1 MGGTMAVA
9 GMACAR
15 GDGACRLS
23 GTFFAMAATE
33 AIHIDHLANLSRLA
47 LTPEEKT
54 KFTAQ
59 IGDILGYIEKLKEVN
74 VEGVEP
80 TAHATPI
87 FNVLQADVPR
97 EGLAVEAAL
106 RNAPAQR
113 DNMVV
118 VPRVVE

>member
-1 MGGTMAVA
+1 MSSPVKI
-9 GMACAR
+9 
-15 GDGACRLS
+15 D
-23 GTFFAMAATE
+23 
-33 AIHIDHLANLSRLA
+33 IDHLATLSRLA

-54 KFTAQ
+54 KFAAQ
-59 IGDILGYIEKLKEVN
+59 LGDILGHIEQLKQVN
-74 VEGVEP
+74 VDGVEP

-87 FNVLQADVPR
+87 FNVLQADVARP
-97 EGLAVEAAL
+97 GLPVEQAL